1 MVAKLLKHEFIAL
14 GRVLLPAAIAVI
26 AFALLSA
33 LTAYIPT
40 QSGMITSTFMLLG
53 FVMSSCAIVVLAYV
67 WCVKRFYDSM
77 FSRQGYLTLALPVKP
92 AHLIFAKVFTSVV
105 AILFSFVAI
114 LLAWELFGLLHGVE
128 IVGTAV
134 IEIVKV
140 LDQVNAWLIVYALFV
155 GLVTSVCSLLFM
167 FACVA
172 AGQLTTKN
180 RALVSIGVY
189 IGGGWIIGLI
199 VNLFTLIPMLS
210 MNENQSIAYYWPW
223 VVLSINLLI
232 YLGVGIGS
240 VFFVRYILKSRINL
254 IA

>member
-1 MVAKLLKHEFIAL
+1 
-14 GRVLLPAAIAVI
+14 
-26 AFALLSA
+26 
-33 LTAYIPT
+33 
-40 QSGMITSTFMLLG
+40 
-53 FVMSSCAIVVLAYV
+53 
-67 WCVKRFYDSM
+67 
-77 FSRQGYLTLALPVKP
+77 
-92 AHLIFAKVFTSVV
+92 
-105 AILFSFVAI
+105 
-114 LLAWELFGLLHGVE
+114 
-128 IVGTAV
+128 
-134 IEIVKV
+134 
-140 LDQVNAWLIVYALFV
+140 
-155 GLVTSVCSLLFM
+155 M